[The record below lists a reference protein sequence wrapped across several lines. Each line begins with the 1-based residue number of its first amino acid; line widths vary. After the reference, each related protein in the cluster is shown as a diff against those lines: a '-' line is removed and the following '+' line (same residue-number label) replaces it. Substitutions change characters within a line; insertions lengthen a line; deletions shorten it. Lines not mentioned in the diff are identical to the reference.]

1 MSEPM
6 TDERYQTIQAHAEI
20 ARSWRDTPDSYADVQ
35 IPLMAMILGADVLT
49 LIAEVDRLR
58 AEVDEGNAALHE
70 QIQAWMS
77 QKAEV
82 DRLRA
87 REQALADENAAMRPM
102 VEALSCLN
110 EAGSRIEPAA
120 AYYALEVEPLIE
132 EAQQFVAAH
141 PAAGEAESEGE

>member
-1 MSEPM
+1 MATNGNEPM
-6 TDERYQTIQAHAEI
+6 TDEQHAF
-20 ARSWRDTPDSYADVQ
+20 AVAGFRSVFDQRFLFADEQRRIVE
-35 IPLMAMILGADVLT
+35 L
-49 LIAEVDRLR
+49 AERLL
-58 AEVDEGNAALHE
+58 AEN
-70 QIQAWMS
+70 Q
-77 QKAEV
+77 
-82 DRLRA
+82 RLRA
-87 REQALADENAAMRPM
+87 REQALAAEIAAMRPM

>member
-1 MSEPM
+1 MTTNDPMSE
-6 TDERYQTIQAHAEI
+6 QALTMIRELLADDGRQWGDYSPQELYRVGWSAELLL
-20 ARSWRDTPDSYADVQ
+20 V
-35 IPLMAMILGADVLT
+35 
-49 LIAEVDRLR
+49 
-58 AEVDEGNAALHE
+58 
-70 QIQAWMS
+70 
-77 QKAEV
+77 EV

-87 REQALADENAAMRPM
+87 REQALAAEIAAMRPM